1 MNECL
6 RMTFAKFLNHAVAGF
21 RRDYPRSKNEGAF
34 GLSIGCLVAVV
45 FKDSPVLF
53 WLGTVSAIAWFGFY
67 LWALIVALR
76 LDARQGD
83 LDYDRR
89 GKYKLSKEYWDTES
103 ATSTRANKAKT
114 KR

>member
-1 MNECL
+1 MI
-6 RMTFAKFLNHAVAGF
+6 FAKFFNHAVMGF
-21 RRDYPRSKNEGAF
+21 RRQYPRSKYEGGF
-34 GLSIGCLVAVV
+34 GLSLGCLVAVV
-45 FKDSPVLF
+45 FKESPALF

-67 LWALIVALR
+67 LLALVFAVR

-103 ATSTRANKAKT
+103 ATSTK
-114 KR
+114 